1 MKGAFI
7 YIDAGKGHFVP
18 AKALYDAMLVKGEEA
33 VLEDFFLIFKAPFY
47 RWFFRNIWRFYLH
60 HPNFERFSNKVND
73 RYWIHGFIR
82 LNRFLPFAYRS
93 FKAWYERE
101 KPDFIITTN
110 FMTAPILVAL
120 LERMGVKCPVYDYV
134 SDLFDSV
141 KCSIDNG
148 LRKVYVPTSLG
159 CENVVAMGQKRESVE
174 LCPFP
179 LSLKFHGI
187 ERKSKREARKL
198 LGLGN
203 MDTILMNLG
212 GEGIGSP
219 AVLYEI
225 ARRKLEVQ
233 VVVIGGK
240 NRETERRFKEFQKK
254 YPDFPLF
261 MRGFVEDVPLY
272 IMASDLQMGKAGAN
286 SLMESLYLSCPF
298 LISEVLY
305 MARSTPLFFSR
316 HRVGWCEDDTIRKV
330 DIIEEYLKNPE
341 ERRRVEESMEKLP
354 VSFDTMEFVNML
366 EEETLGFQKENGK
379 N

>member
-1 MKGAFI
+1 
-7 YIDAGKGHFVP
+7 
-18 AKALYDAMLVKGEEA
+18 
-33 VLEDFFLIFKAPFY
+33 
-47 RWFFRNIWRFYLH
+47 
-60 HPNFERFSNKVND
+60 
-73 RYWIHGFIR
+73 
-82 LNRFLPFAYRS
+82 
-93 FKAWYERE
+93 
-101 KPDFIITTN
+101 
-110 FMTAPILVAL
+110 
-120 LERMGVKCPVYDYV
+120 
-134 SDLFDSV
+134 
-141 KCSIDNG
+141 
-148 LRKVYVPTSLG
+148 
-159 CENVVAMGQKRESVE
+159 
-174 LCPFP
+174 
-179 LSLKFHGI
+179 
-187 ERKSKREARKL
+187 
-198 LGLGN
+198 
-203 MDTILMNLG
+203 MDTVLMNLG

-240 NRETERRFKEFQKK
+240 NRETERRFKEFQEK